1 LKSIY
6 SACLLTLFA
15 TTASAVQATDSPA
28 TAATS
33 QGDSRICVVAGTP
46 PAPAQYTVIKQ
57 LKIGKGSYGSVD
69 DAIAM
74 MVVKARK
81 SGADAVINYTGSQR
95 FGFWP
100 WRFVRPVVRG
110 TAVKWSAG
118 STFDCVASG
127 GSLH

>member
-1 LKSIY
+1 
-6 SACLLTLFA
+6 LLIA
-15 TTASAVQATDSPA
+15 ASPIAQATDSSARAGERKICIVANDPSA
-28 TAATS
+28 TA
-33 QGDSRICVVAGTP
+33 P
-46 PAPAQYTVIKQ
+46 YTVVKR
-57 LKIGKGSYGSVD
+57 LKVGKGSYGSVD

-74 MVVKARK
+74 LAAKARR

-110 TAVKWSAG
+110 TAVKWNPGTA
-118 STFDCVASG
+118 FDCVAAG